1 MCACV
6 VCALPAAAFGGSALG
21 LPGWE
26 GRLGNGSI
34 EDSIIS
40 FCLSSLSLLTFW
52 ISWKSTF
59 LGSCFESMS
68 FLRPVLLTR
77 RTHLTLVQLSDAA
90 VYPATANETL
100 FHVMAFASLAIL

>member
-1 MCACV
+1 MQTYIYIKQFRANQGRTYNQGRCFVCACA

-40 FCLSSLSLLTFW
+40 FCLSSLN
-52 ISWKSTF
+52 
-59 LGSCFESMS
+59 C
-68 FLRPVLLTR
+68 
-77 RTHLTLVQLSDAA
+77 LTLLDILEINLSG
-90 VYPATANETL
+90 
-100 FHVMAFASLAIL
+100 VML